1 MGLIVVRLFFLIKG
15 GYNMKIKIS
24 YCVKSGYTNAELF
37 SAPIGKEYF
46 VQASVEI
53 DGHEIRAHSDSIQSR
68 LTFEQAKELKEQ
80 AKKRLL
86 SKISSIA
93 DAKNYESR
101 MSEILSSEE
110 VEL

>member
-1 MGLIVVRLFFLIKG
+1 
-15 GYNMKIKIS
+15 MKIKIS
-24 YCVKSGYTNAELF
+24 YCVKSSHVNGELF
-37 SAPIGKEYF
+37 SSPMQREYY

-53 DGHEIRAHSDSIQSR
+53 DGHEIRAHSDSSQSR

-93 DAKNYESR
+93 DAKNYESK

>member
-1 MGLIVVRLFFLIKG
+1 
-15 GYNMKIKIS
+15 MKIKIS
-24 YCVKSGYTNAELF
+24 YCVKSSHANVELF
-37 SAPIGKEYF
+37 SGPMGKEYF
-46 VQASVEI
+46 VQAYVEI
-53 DGHEIRAHSDSIQSR
+53 DGQEIRAHSDSIQSR

-93 DAKNYESR
+93 DAKNYETK
-101 MSEILSSEE
+101 MSEILLSEE